1 MRKDER
7 KGSGFVDLHRHNKHH
22 KLALLN
28 QQLME
33 TADISIYLAFW
44 CSGLFYIN
52 HGQSGKVGAG
62 GSRGRFS

>member
-33 TADISIYLAFW
+33 TADISIV
-44 CSGLFYIN
+44 
-52 HGQSGKVGAG
+52 QSDKRRTHL
-62 GSRGRFS
+62 S